1 MNIKQ
6 LHKGN
11 EYLIKLGIAFSKM
24 VDAIDTIVC
33 DAEVDYEK
41 GNITDEQLNLI
52 RKIADY
58 LENVNYRN
66 SEEEK

>member
-1 MNIKQ
+1 
-6 LHKGN
+6 
-11 EYLIKLGIAFSKM
+11 M
-24 VDAIDTIVC
+24 VDAIDAIVC

-58 LENVNYRN
+58 LENVNYR
-66 SEEEK
+66 K

>member
-11 EYLIKLGIAFSKM
+11 EYLIKFGVAFSKM
-24 VDAIDTIVC
+24 VNAIDAIVC